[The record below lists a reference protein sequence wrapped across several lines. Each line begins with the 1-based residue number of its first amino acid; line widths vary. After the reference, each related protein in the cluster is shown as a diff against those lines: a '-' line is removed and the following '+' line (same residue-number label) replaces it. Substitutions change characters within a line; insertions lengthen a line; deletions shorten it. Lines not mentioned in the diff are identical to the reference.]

1 MAMIKMFRS
10 MVAVAALLAVA
21 TPALADEPTGDVKAR
36 AAKRVDQAF
45 AKLDT
50 DHDGRISKAE
60 AAKGPKMSKVFDRVD
75 ADHDGFVTRAEL
87 TASIERR
94 MARHA
99 QKQQQSQPAPQQ

>member
-10 MVAVAALLAVA
+10 VVALAALLTVA
-21 TPALADEPTGDVKAR
+21 TPALADEPTGDLKAR

-45 AKLDT
+45 AKLDV
-50 DHDGRISKAE
+50 DHDGRISKDE
-60 AAKGPKMSKVFDRVD
+60 AAQGPKMSKVFDRVD

-94 MARHA
+94 MARRA
-99 QKQQQSQPAPQQ
+99 QKQQSPAPQQ